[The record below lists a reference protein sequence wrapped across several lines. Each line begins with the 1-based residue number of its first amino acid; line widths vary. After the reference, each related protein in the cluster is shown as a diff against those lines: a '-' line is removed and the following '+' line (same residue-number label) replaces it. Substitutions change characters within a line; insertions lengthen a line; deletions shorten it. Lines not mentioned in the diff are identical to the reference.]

1 MGAGVGLFLGLIGLK
16 TAGIVVAS
24 PATLV
29 HLGDLT
35 KPGPL
40 LAAICFLMI
49 AVLEYRRVFGGILIS
64 ILTVT
69 VAGIALGLVQFGGV
83 FSMPPSLA
91 PTFLAMDI
99 AGAFNVTMISVILAF
114 LFVHMF
120 DTAGTLMGV
129 AQRAHLVREDGRIEN
144 LSKAMKADS
153 TSSVVGAVLGV
164 PPVTSYVESAA
175 GVAAGGRTG
184 LTAVTVGALFVAAM
198 FFAPLAGMIPAYAT
212 AGALIY
218 VAMLMMGGLAHI
230 DWQEHTETIPAIV
243 TVIMMPLTFS
253 VADGIAMGFVTY
265 VAMKVFTGR
274 HKDVTVSLYALCA
287 IFVAKFIFL

>member
-1 MGAGVGLFLGLIGLK
+1 
-16 TAGIVVAS
+16 
-24 PATLV
+24 
-29 HLGDLT
+29 
-35 KPGPL
+35 
-40 LAAICFLMI
+40 
-49 AVLEYRRVFGGILIS
+49 
-64 ILTVT
+64 
-69 VAGIALGLVQFGGV
+69 
-83 FSMPPSLA
+83 
-91 PTFLAMDI
+91 
-99 AGAFNVTMISVILAF
+99 
-114 LFVHMF
+114 
-120 DTAGTLMGV
+120 
-129 AQRAHLVREDGRIEN
+129 
-144 LSKAMKADS
+144 
-153 TSSVVGAVLGV
+153 VVGAVLGV